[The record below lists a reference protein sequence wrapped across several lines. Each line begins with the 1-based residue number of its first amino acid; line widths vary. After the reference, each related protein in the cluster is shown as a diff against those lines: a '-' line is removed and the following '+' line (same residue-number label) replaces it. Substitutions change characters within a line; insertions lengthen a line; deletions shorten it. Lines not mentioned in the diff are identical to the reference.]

1 MSSPSSLN
9 GRFFMFIG
17 PKILNCYSACNY
29 MYHRTGVLYKA
40 YWDYYRMTS
49 GGVYIMYLLLITIF
63 NPLSVS
69 PNCKQFFLFFLLCSM
84 IANF

>member
-9 GRFFMFIG
+9 GRFSMFIR
-17 PKILNCYSACNY
+17 PKILHCYSACNY
-29 MYHRTGVLYKA
+29 MYHRTGVAYKA
-40 YWDYYRMTS
+40 YKAYFRMAS
-49 GGVYIMYLLLITIF
+49 GGVYIMYLFLITIF

-69 PNCKQFFLFFLLCSM
+69 PNCKQFFLMFLLCSM